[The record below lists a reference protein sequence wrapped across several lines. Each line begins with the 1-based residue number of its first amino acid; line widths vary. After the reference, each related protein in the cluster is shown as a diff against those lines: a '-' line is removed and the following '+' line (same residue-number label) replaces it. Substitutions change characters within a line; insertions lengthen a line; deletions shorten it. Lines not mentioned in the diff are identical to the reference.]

1 VLGNGHYDPSHWKS
15 QPELEHLM
23 RKKTKT
29 RSSSN
34 GCELVC
40 LAPPRENWPL
50 AWEDQCNAP
59 QRYQVVSRECLFK
72 YTSVEES
79 KKLVVL
85 VVAKANT
92 VVLHLQIFAIIR
104 RTHHFTVEE

>member
-1 VLGNGHYDPSHWKS
+1 MK
-15 QPELEHLM
+15 M
-23 RKKTKT
+23 K
-29 RSSSN
+29 SSSN

-40 LAPPRENWPL
+40 LAPPRENWALLGRISVTRLNNVKSFPESVFL
-50 AWEDQCNAP
+50 G
-59 QRYQVVSRECLFK
+59 

-85 VVAKANT
+85 VEVKANT